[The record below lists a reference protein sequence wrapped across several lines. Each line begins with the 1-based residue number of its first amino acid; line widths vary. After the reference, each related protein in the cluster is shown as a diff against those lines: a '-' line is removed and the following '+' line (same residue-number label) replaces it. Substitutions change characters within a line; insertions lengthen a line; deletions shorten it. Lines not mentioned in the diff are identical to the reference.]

1 MIIKSFS
8 KINLSLNI
16 TRKLKKKSLHDLQ
29 SYFCLI
35 NLHDQIRIK
44 KISGQKDKVKFQGK
58 FAKYIKKKNS
68 ITNIL
73 TVLRERNLISNYY
86 SVIVNK
92 KIPVFAGLG
101 GGTSNAVYLAKYLT
115 KDNISKDLL
124 RALEKKIGSD
134 FKLFLQKQG
143 FLENLE
149 RINNF
154 GKKYKLHF
162 LLVYPK
168 IRCSSRDVYSKVKK
182 YSSKSNFSLKKINS
196 KSRFIDFLIGKNNDL
211 QLIVTKK
218 HPIIGMIIRE
228 IRKNK
233 GCYFSRITG
242 SGSVCYGVFKSKK
255 EAFNALKR
263 VKSKYPKYWFS
274 VAKTI

>member
-16 TRKLKKKSLHDLQ
+16 NRKLKKKSLHDLQ

-115 KDNISKDLL
+115 KDNIGKDLL